1 MTGHEVLQI
10 RQRLKLTRA
19 ELAGQLGVAPNSI
32 YRWETHRM
40 KIREPVARLLRLVAG
55 VLAKNSVSQAP

>member
-19 ELAGQLGVAPNSI
+19 ALAGQLGVAPNSI